1 MPIDNTYYNIDY
13 QLELE
18 NGSVLSQRIEIHKDF
33 QVSRLQES
41 EALPE
46 WTRLE
51 NGKCGSCSL
60 SGSEYCPIAA
70 RLGTPVQRFS
80 ALVSHTPVTA
90 TVVTPERTYVK
101 KVDAQEALRSLFG
114 LIMATSGCPTMK
126 PFRYMARYHLP
137 FSSLEETISRITS
150 TYLLRQMYTHPNS
163 YEIPVNLKDIEAL
176 YNTLISLN
184 EGMVKRLRNAT
195 MAEGSVN
202 AVVILSAYSTLIPM
216 MIDKELERLK
226 RLFV

>member
-1 MPIDNTYYNIDY
+1 MPIDNTYYSIDY
-13 QLELE
+13 RLELE
-18 NGSVLSQRIEIHKDF
+18 NGSVLSQSVDIHKDL
-33 QVSRLQES
+33 QVSRLNEG
-41 EALPE
+41 EALPD
-46 WTRLE
+46 WARLE
-51 NGKCGSCSL
+51 NGQCDNCSL

-70 RLGTPVQRFS
+70 RLASPVQRFS
-80 ALVSHTPVTA
+80 ALVSHAPVTA
-90 TVVTPERTYVK
+90 TVTTPERTYVK

-137 FSSLEETISRITS
+137 FSSLEETIARITS
-150 TYLLRQMYTHPNS
+150 TYLLRQFYQHRDS

-176 YNTLISLN
+176 YNTLVSLN
-184 EGMVKRLRNAT
+184 EGMVKRLRGAT

-202 AVVILSAYSTLIPM
+202 AVVILSAYSSLIPM
-216 MIDKELERLK
+216 MMEKELERLN